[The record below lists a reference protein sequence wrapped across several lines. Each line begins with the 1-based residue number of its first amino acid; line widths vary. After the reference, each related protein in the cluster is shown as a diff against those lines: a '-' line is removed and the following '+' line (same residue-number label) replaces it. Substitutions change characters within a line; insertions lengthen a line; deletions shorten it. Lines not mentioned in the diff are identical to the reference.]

1 MQLLNY
7 YMPRLKKQLI
17 FYPVI
22 AVVLYLLIFVT
33 LRWEGVIIIGAMVSN
48 ILNLML
54 VFGALIFA
62 SRSGMEIDTALP
74 VDWRQKA
81 TFILLY
87 TFIAVPLLIAVP
99 MGVCYL
105 CTKQWMVVNP
115 FISGLTPLVDMFMTQ
130 GFIWLSVVTT
140 LLPMA
145 VCLYCVMAIKHNRII
160 LSVVWTIVV
169 VMVESFIGGIIGGLT
184 AFRQGFEDGFNG
196 VERQSDELPGM
207 VVTQIDDWSIPLTIF
222 FVICTIFVIV
232 KACQVI
238 KNRQI

>member
-1 MQLLNY
+1 
-7 YMPRLKKQLI
+7 
-17 FYPVI
+17 
-22 AVVLYLLIFVT
+22 
-33 LRWEGVIIIGAMVSN
+33 
-48 ILNLML
+48 
-54 VFGALIFA
+54 
-62 SRSGMEIDTALP
+62 
-74 VDWRQKA
+74 
-81 TFILLY
+81 
-87 TFIAVPLLIAVP
+87 
-99 MGVCYL
+99 
-105 CTKQWMVVNP
+105 
-115 FISGLTPLVDMFMTQ
+115 
-130 GFIWLSVVTT
+130 
-140 LLPMA
+140 MA

>member
-99 MGVCYL
+99 MVVCYL

-169 VMVESFIGGIIGGLT
+169 VMVESFIGGII
-184 AFRQGFEDGFNG
+184 NG